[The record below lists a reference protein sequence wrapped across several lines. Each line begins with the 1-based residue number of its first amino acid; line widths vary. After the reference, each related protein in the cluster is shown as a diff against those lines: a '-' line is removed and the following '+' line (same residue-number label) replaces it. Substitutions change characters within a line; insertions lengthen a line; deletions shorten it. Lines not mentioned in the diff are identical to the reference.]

1 MILSYELGGCT
12 HESTLDAASPLMELI
27 SREMNIELFGRQP
40 EDSTQGQEMILE
52 GQIEPGFSII

>member
-40 EDSTQGQEMILE
+40 EDTQGQEMILE
-52 GQIEPGFSII
+52 GQIGPGFSII